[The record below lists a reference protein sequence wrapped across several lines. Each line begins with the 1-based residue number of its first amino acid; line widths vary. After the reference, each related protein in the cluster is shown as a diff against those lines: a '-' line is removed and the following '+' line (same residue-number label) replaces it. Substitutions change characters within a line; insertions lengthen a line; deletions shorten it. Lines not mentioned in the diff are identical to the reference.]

1 MRALQN
7 ELKSGNVSSVSTAIG
22 TMHNQSLADTNISLI
37 APPNDTSIASD
48 GIGDAS
54 FIGGISK
61 NPLF

>member
-1 MRALQN
+1 M
-7 ELKSGNVSSVSTAIG
+7 G
-22 TMHNQSLADTNISLI
+22 TVHNQSLADTNISLI
-37 APPNDTSIASD
+37 APPNDTSIGSD